1 MLRPIRLLTLAAA
14 ATCCGC
20 SYLQNRTNDLLDVFR
35 FDVGH
40 GPGLYADARVTDFF
54 ASGLGLRSQRTAGMH
69 GRFGFTLAEV
79 GNSGLG
85 IFVLAEHKPWH
96 PTPLLPDDR
105 SQFDANKD
113 VIGAQFL
120 FFVPQ
125 MAPRCGDYSVP
136 QRGLHVADV
145 STSFALVYVGADVG
159 FSPGELIDLLLGFAG
174 IDLGDDDAFGRG
186 EKPPDESPDTPP

>member
-96 PTPLLPDDR
+96 PTPLLPDSETTMHSATAR
-105 SQFDANKD
+105 SRRTNHPTHRRDPGRRARRN
-113 VIGAQFL
+113 VASGP
-120 FFVPQ
+120 VGWPTHTCVTT
-125 MAPRCGDYSVP
+125 APRS
-136 QRGLHVADV
+136 
-145 STSFALVYVGADVG
+145 
-159 FSPGELIDLLLGFAG
+159 
-174 IDLGDDDAFGRG
+174 
-186 EKPPDESPDTPP
+186 